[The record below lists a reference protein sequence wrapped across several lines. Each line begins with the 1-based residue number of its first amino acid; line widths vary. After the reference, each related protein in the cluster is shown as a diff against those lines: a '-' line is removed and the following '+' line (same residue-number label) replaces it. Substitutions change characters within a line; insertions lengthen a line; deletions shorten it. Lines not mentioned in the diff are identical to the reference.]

1 MAISIFMKLNSQW
14 QFQWQFS
21 LHQFSMAISISMFW
35 RAQYQWQFLK
45 NPLSMAMSMAIIFY
59 PPFQWQCQ
67 YQFLYPAKSMA
78 ISMSIFLKSNFNVNV
93 NTNCFSSKISM
104 SMAMS
109 MLEIHLNQCQFFVNQ
124 WPFRLINFNGNVNFS
139 KIPFSIPMA
148 ISIFLGS
155 PSQLSMAI
163 SMPPKRSMS
172 MARQYYC
179 SCLIE
184 I

>member
-1 MAISIFMKLNSQW
+1 
-14 QFQWQFS
+14 
-21 LHQFSMAISISMFW
+21 
-35 RAQYQWQFLK
+35 
-45 NPLSMAMSMAIIFY
+45 MAMSMAIIFY

-179 SCLIE
+179 SCLLLPYSALLGSVACQYILYHQCTQLVKFAVQGF
-184 I
+184 ITD